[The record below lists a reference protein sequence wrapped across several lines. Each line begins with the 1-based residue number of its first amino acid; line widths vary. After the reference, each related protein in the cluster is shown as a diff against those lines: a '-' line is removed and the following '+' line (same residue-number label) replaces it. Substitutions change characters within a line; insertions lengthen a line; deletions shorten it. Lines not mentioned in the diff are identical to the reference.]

1 MIFRGKQLIF
11 RQMTQ
16 VLTIIQL
23 GNLILQQKAPAIDN
37 FLDSD
42 CQNLIDSLI
51 TTVQAAHGVGIA
63 APQVARSLRLFIVA
77 SHPNPRYPDAPIM
90 SPTAMINPRI
100 LQVSEEMVKGWEGC
114 LSVPNWRGFVPRH
127 QWIEVAYYD
136 RNGRE
141 IRQVFSDFVAR
152 IFQHEYDHLEG
163 ILFLDR
169 LASPAD
175 LYS

>member
-1 MIFRGKQLIF
+1 
-11 RQMTQ
+11 MTQ
-16 VLTIIQL
+16 VLTITQL
-23 GNLILQQKAPAIDN
+23 GNPILEQKAAAIDN
-37 FLDSD
+37 LLDAD

-77 SHPNPRYPDAPIM
+77 SHPNP
-90 SPTAMINPRI
+90 
-100 LQVSEEMVKGWEGC
+100 GWEGC

-141 IRQVFSDFVAR
+141 IRQVFRDFVAR

-175 LYS
+175 LYSEEEYHKIRNIAEYKR

>member
-1 MIFRGKQLIF
+1 
-11 RQMTQ
+11 
-16 VLTIIQL
+16 
-23 GNLILQQKAPAIDN
+23 
-37 FLDSD
+37 
-42 CQNLIDSLI
+42 
-51 TTVQAAHGVGIA
+51 
-63 APQVARSLRLFIVA
+63 A

-90 SPTAMINPRI
+90 PPTAMINPRI

-152 IFQHEYDHLEG
+152 IAENK
-163 ILFLDR
+163 ISLDFSR
-169 LASPAD
+169 R
-175 LYS
+175 

>member
-1 MIFRGKQLIF
+1 
-11 RQMTQ
+11 MTQ
-16 VLTIIQL
+16 VLTITQL
-23 GNLILQQKAPAIDN
+23 GNPILEQKAAAIDN
-37 FLDSD
+37 LLDAD
-42 CQNLIDSLI
+42 LI

-90 SPTAMINPRI
+90 QSTAMINPRI

-141 IRQVFSDFVAR
+141 IRQVFSDFLAR
-152 IFQHEYDHLEG
+152 ITL
-163 ILFLDR
+163 LNCPLK
-169 LASPAD
+169 AD
-175 LYS
+175 TKV